1 MANEAIGILFE
12 VQGGGDVSGASGKRI
27 NGQLRN
33 LIGQINK
40 SDTVRLKFQIDSN
53 HFNQQIKQLQKQLQE
68 LSENVTSAGGDKR
81 RSSNTSGNSSTSSA
95 YKEATRAIKE
105 YYDTKTKYERRASR
119 TTNAAS
125 EYAALSESLNTA
137 KQKAEQYFNIV
148 DGEFKGVK
156 DDVAGLTA
164 EQVKMLQAFESARS
178 MKFDADSADITHNAE
193 SAWSGLTAKV
203 HDYINRVEYAASR
216 DEKAAQGLKELR
228 KMANNTDYH

>member
-105 YYDTKTKYERRASR
+105 YYDTKNRMDFC
-119 TTNAAS
+119 
-125 EYAALSESLNTA
+125 L
-137 KQKAEQYFNIV
+137 
-148 DGEFKGVK
+148 
-156 DDVAGLTA
+156 
-164 EQVKMLQAFESARS
+164 KM
-178 MKFDADSADITHNAE
+178 
-193 SAWSGLTAKV
+193 
-203 HDYINRVEYAASR
+203 
-216 DEKAAQGLKELR
+216 
-228 KMANNTDYH
+228 